1 MRHDCPHCGESL
13 KRRLVRS
20 TPAPGQRKIL
30 PLRAIALCPLCK
42 GLIDRNPHWT
52 DKWFALLPVPL
63 YLALQARSFLQSNN
77 LWLPALSLAV
87 ACLAAAIVLYW
98 RHLRS
103 WPFYRKYEAGAQPAF
118 PTSPSERRP

>member
-1 MRHDCPHCGESL
+1 
-13 KRRLVRS
+13 VRS